1 MRIDIEGEDLIR
13 AAGDPA
19 AKRIIRSAAYFLLAA
34 IGDIPDETEVHTATG
49 AALDAKLGVVPTGTN
64 VNPSSPSI
72 APAAMAAAANGAGVS
87 GAGTSTTSPVPP
99 PPTVQALA
107 SDLPPPPPPPPAP
120 IIGKGDDPNPGDD
133 DTDEDEGTNTG
144 NVPPPPPGVANT
156 AATTG
161 AASSVPTT
169 VPHASS
175 AAAVAGVVSAEVDS
189 AGIPWDERSHQKGKS
204 KKKDNTWKLKKGI
217 DLALVQSVT
226 AELAARRAASPAPTA
241 GSLPLTS
248 TSTGSNTVPVPP
260 VPNGAVASGV
270 PAPNGIGSSVPVPP
284 APPVGGVGASDA
296 TPYRKL
302 IDKITDLT
310 KAGKLT
316 PAKVSEI
323 CTSHGSP
330 SLMALKQFEALI
342 PAVDKDIDAAALGLM

>member
-1 MRIDIEGEDLIR
+1 MRIDIEGDDLIR

-64 VNPSSPSI
+64 EDHRPGAMPSPFSAPSI
-72 APAAMAAAANGAGVS
+72 APAATATAANGAVAS

-107 SDLPPPPPPPPAP
+107 SEVPPPPPPS
-120 IIGKGDDPNPGDD
+120 DD

-144 NVPPPPPGVANT
+144 NVPPPPLSPVTTAPAITSASPSHAMNAAGAN
-156 AATTG
+156 
-161 AASSVPTT
+161 
-169 VPHASS
+169 
-175 AAAVAGVVSAEVDS
+175 GVVSVEVDA
-189 AGIPWDERSHQKGKS
+189 AGLPWDERIHQKGKS
-204 KKKDNTWKLKKGI
+204 KKKDLTWKLKKGI
-217 DLALVQSVT
+217 DPTIVQAVT

-241 GSLPLTS
+241 GSLPLVS

-260 VPNGAVASGV
+260 VPNGAAAGGV
-270 PAPNGIGSSVPVPP
+270 PASNGVGPSVPVPP
-284 APPVGGVGASDA
+284 APAVGSVGASDT